1 MEQNKIQYKH
11 RNCIIELT
19 PTEQYKEMVTIIS
32 TPAIRKDFEG
42 RRYLTLEHAHKQIE
56 KFESER
62 LIKSKEKYV
71 KKQLKEVVVLDA
83 FSLMRMMVERD
94 TSVSPHER

>member
-1 MEQNKIQYKH
+1 MSKKQTTTYKH

-19 PTEQYKEMVTIIS
+19 PTEQHPEMVTITK

-56 KFESER
+56 TFESER
-62 LIKSKEKYV
+62 LIKSKENYV
-71 KKQLKEVVVLDA
+71 KKQLKEVVVIEGQG
-83 FSLMRMMVERD
+83 FNWLM
-94 TSVSPHER
+94 SPTHER

>member
-1 MEQNKIQYKH
+1 MYKH

-19 PTEQYKEMVTIIS
+19 PTEQHPHMVTI
-32 TPAIRKDFEG
+32 TKAPNIRKDFEG

-62 LIKSKEKYV
+62 LIKSKENYV
-71 KKQLKEVVVLDA
+71 KKQLAEVVVIDTTML
-83 FSLMRMMVERD
+83 LMKTPVLQ
-94 TSVSPHER
+94 S